1 MNEYYYPVSNYL
13 YQFQKE
19 FQNKIDI
26 VSIMQSIHSID
37 TEGIDF
43 IIDASG
49 EQNRSYAVPM
59 VYISPLFDRKI

>member
-43 IIDASG
+43 IIDAS
-49 EQNRSYAVPM
+49 
-59 VYISPLFDRKI
+59 